1 MQSLQ
6 HKRSGVAGKKPTPE
20 QLQVGELAI
29 NLVDHVIYTKDK
41 SNAVVQISVSPE
53 SHNTLNKKVDTNKTN
68 TDKVIAANKK
78 KLLIIWQPL
87 KLN

>member
-29 NLVDHVIYTKDK
+29 QLADHVIYTKDK
-41 SNAVVQISVSPE
+41 NNAVVQISVSPE
-53 SHNTLNKKVDTNKTN
+53 THNALSTVVSNNKKT
-68 TDKVIAANKK
+68 TDATIAANKTE
-78 KLLIIWQPL
+78 
-87 KLN
+87 